1 MDDIEKALM
10 TLLSKRQRIAV
21 VVITACGP
29 SRIQAVRHIMNMGL
43 DRMRDPF
50 GLQRVTKPVLPKE
63 WQKKEPADG

>member
-1 MDDIEKALM
+1 
-10 TLLSKRQRIAV
+10 
-21 VVITACGP
+21 
-29 SRIQAVRHIMNMGL
+29 MNMGL